1 MIMQNTRVLLLENIH
16 PRGEQIF
23 KDQGLNAET
32 IKSSLDEEELIE
44 RVNKDN
50 IKILGIRSKTNL
62 TDNFFKSCPGLFAV
76 GAFCIGTNQIDLSS
90 ASQNGVA
97 VFNAPYSNSRSVV
110 ELAIGLIINLMRKVS
125 QKNRQMH
132 RGVWDKSASGC
143 LEVRGKT
150 LGLVGYGNIGSQLSV
165 LAESLGLNVIYYDL
179 IERPSLGNAT
189 KMETLE
195 ELLKEADIVS
205 LHVDGRPENKG
216 FFDKTKID
224 LMKEN
229 SLIINLA
236 RGNIIDV
243 EYLAQKIKEG
253 EIAGGAF
260 DVFPKEPRS
269 NQEEFVS
276 PLRSLDNVILTP
288 HIGGSTEEAQFAIGD
303 FVPNQILNY
312 LQTGDTTMSV
322 NFPKINLPPISGLTR
337 FIHLHK
343 NTPGI
348 LAKINNILAN
358 HKINIEGQYL
368 KTNEEV
374 GYVITDT
381 SSEANPELTSEFKS
395 IPETITCRFLD

>member
-1 MIMQNTRVLLLENIH
+1 MIMKNQKVLLLENIH
-16 PRGEQIF
+16 PRGGELF
-23 KDQGLNAET
+23 LEAGLDTET

-44 RVNKDN
+44 RVNKEQV
-50 IKILGIRSKTNL
+50 KILGIRSKTNL
-62 TDNFFKSCPGLFAV
+62 TDNFFKSCPDLLAV

-90 ASQNGVA
+90 ASNNGVA
-97 VFNAPYSNSRSVV
+97 VFNAPYSNSRTVV
-110 ELAIGLIINLMRKVS
+110 ELAVGLIINLMRKVS

-132 RGVWDKSASGC
+132 RGVWDKSANGC
-143 LEVRGKT
+143 LEIRGKT

-189 KMETLE
+189 KIETLE
-195 ELLKEADIVS
+195 ELLNKSDIVS

-216 FFDKTKID
+216 FFDKDKID
-224 LMKEN
+224 LMKQD
-229 SLIINLA
+229 SLIINLS
-236 RGNIIDV
+236 RGNVIDV
-243 EYLAQKIKEG
+243 EYLAEKIKEG
-253 EIAGGAF
+253 KIAGGAF
-260 DVFPKEPRS
+260 DVFPKEPKS
-269 NQEEFVS
+269 NQEEFIS
-276 PLRSLDNVILTP
+276 PLRGLDNVILTP

-312 LQTGDTTMSV
+312 LHTGDTTMSV
-322 NFPKINLPPISGLTR
+322 NLPKINLPPITGLTR

-358 HKINIEGQYL
+358 HQINIEGQYL

-381 SSEANPELTSEFKS
+381 SSEANSELISEFKS